1 MYKNFSLTDEE
12 KIQILEQHKTHGYRK
27 PLNEGQLEEDDLDY
41 EGFNERDDL
50 QRLRDSIDKNKMVSV
65 AFVKKDGTV
74 RHMLI
79 RKNLSSY
86 VPSDREK
93 TDAQMNVE
101 MNHDLKKVVDV
112 NSYKKELK
120 RLRNENPEMNADEM
134 KAMASKGA
142 WRSINL
148 KNVLGFMVGGQFI
161 DLRDENDIMGR
172 YGEDVYTSLTKS
184 MTDAM
189 NQEVQQ
195 NEPENQDNPMINE
208 SKKTFMDFFN
218 RMENQPL

>member
-1 MYKNFSLTDEE
+1 
-12 KIQILEQHKTHGYRK
+12 
-27 PLNEGQLEEDDLDY
+27 
-41 EGFNERDDL
+41 
-50 QRLRDSIDKNKMVSV
+50 
-65 AFVKKDGTV
+65 
-74 RHMLI
+74 
-79 RKNLSSY
+79 
-86 VPSDREK
+86 
-93 TDAQMNVE
+93 MNT
-101 MNHDLKKVVDV
+101 
-112 NSYKKELK
+112 
-120 RLRNENPEMNADEM
+120 DEM

-189 NQEVQQ
+189 NQEAQQ